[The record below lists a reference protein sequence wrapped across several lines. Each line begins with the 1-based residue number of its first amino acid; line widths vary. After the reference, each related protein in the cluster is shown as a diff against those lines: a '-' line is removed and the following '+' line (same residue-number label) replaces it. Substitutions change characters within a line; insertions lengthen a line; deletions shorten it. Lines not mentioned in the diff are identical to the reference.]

1 MADERWINK
10 APGKKKKREEE
21 KQAAKTEPAQAPQPA
36 PDQPAPEPV
45 PQPTPSPAPAAE
57 APKPEPAAP
66 QATVSPTSGQKRGP
80 VSREGH
86 IKIGQAHALRET
98 KYEVKETSPLDKL
111 PENREG
117 QREEI
122 EQKNKDAGYMGATL
136 NDWSTSGKQVE
147 VDTSTIADEI
157 HLAYFVSTLKDD
169 ASKASVIADWAEKKG
184 VKAQNAAAAVEQ
196 VLGVYG
202 GKAFDEGQSI
212 YSAEL
217 WGYDNQPVNLNY
229 ASPAEAARAV
239 KADPNKDRR
248 EKNAE
253 MLIAESKRPGSR
265 FYGMVFDEDELKEY
279 NDTAALPKAL
289 YDEFVETTEAVFDPT
304 PGHEAQNEEEYQRL
318 MDSVENGD
326 YTDYQKHYLRMEVEM
341 AYASQLGYTHAKG
354 AAEADAQAAQES
366 GGELFAPEPL
376 TDETRYS
383 GNVAGGSGGGSY
395 DAPDSIPT
403 GADRYAGMG
412 PVQAMIEGTSEEIA
426 PIEETQTLAAGSV
439 NLASDPIAAVTDY
452 VWTNRGNELDEQT
465 RSAVNEIAQS
475 STAAKVVM
483 GLDYTGSEEIYE
495 QAQDDPFALARANS
509 ARFDYIAGNR
519 STVIGGTLGGY
530 LTQIEDDSF
539 PAAIRNSARGAVMQ
553 IGMDAEAAYM
563 RGEFTYDTAR
573 GNMYDAYIAQN
584 PMARDTLRG
593 VFRTV
598 DEIRR
603 EERRQAQL
611 SADVM
616 AKAEA
621 EKLAYS
627 RAAMQT
633 ESYTQADYDRVLA
646 NSPTVTT
653 QNARTDATYN
663 RIMQDIRTDRNLS
676 SGSIDGWYNEKTAD
690 YLMAAGLGGDLNT
703 AAAENYKDMLLEW
716 VEAEALNDV
725 RIARSLGYDDV
736 EAYYARQGGFDMGN
750 LYDRAAVSIQRFGE
764 SLTKDD
770 IDAMESLYRGS
781 GETSGLDAFGA
792 GVMQG
797 VINVAGEALEAIWM
811 MGAAANEDRPSAVAN
826 VRNSYIQK
834 YGAAIASYAY
844 TQDMLKWADSGYLP
858 NAEMGQHIKDYIAS
872 GEDVFQ
878 MGLMPVTSGIILQG
892 AVKADRAV
900 EALSEWAYANLNEN
914 QGKVFEVTSSTTSNL
929 GMQAMATALTQAT
942 GSGLVGVGATFGMIG
957 AYPQEMREQL
967 ADGRSLKQANA
978 LAATHAATTALAEM
992 NTSNAFTDKMMGA
1005 LGVTSA
1011 INNGAALAGKAGTTK
1026 TFAGMAKAF
1035 GKGALKGSAEMA
1047 VGELVTDEFKDQ
1059 VFWNIAGSGMEAAMD
1074 GATVMEAI
1082 GTGLAN
1088 ADTGEVVQN
1097 IIGDIPASFVYMSPT
1112 IFLGGFG
1119 EGFSMSRRYAAELAA
1134 TGSPDAAK
1142 KFGKALGAEIQG
1154 PKQKAEI
1161 NQKFDEIAK
1170 GERAAAILATDEE
1183 IRQTVVS
1190 AAEAKEQA
1198 DSHAAELEA
1207 SEARKESAQ
1216 AHYKERKE
1224 AGDIPGAVRSA
1235 HEIAKAQQG
1244 INEHT
1249 RERDQKQEES
1259 SRLFGEAA
1267 NAAMQRAS
1275 AEVNA
1280 EKRAMLQ
1287 SFVQMAEEI
1296 RQGTQEQ
1303 SDMRLA
1309 QEIAGLE
1316 NELVSAY
1323 ESGADE
1329 GTINDIL
1336 GRMGALAGYQD
1347 TIAQERA
1354 QANAGEG
1361 EQVEQAIIRRA
1372 NEIEEAE
1379 AARLEPEQTAIS
1391 EAQSER
1397 MAYETEQEAL
1407 RPVFGTLRDRKVYVN
1422 KSQEAEILAATGFKS
1437 LSRVNKSMG
1446 LNLTSKEGTDAIPLD
1461 GGFYT
1466 DLKAQA
1472 PEYFREEWDTHPEEA
1487 IVALANRRKNLAQG
1501 IRDAKTAEME
1511 ANEALKTK
1519 RSQKAPPPPK
1529 DVPEGYA
1536 LDQFANETIRRGDVA
1551 TDEAK
1556 DLLQGSMHKIDH
1568 DEELM
1573 KKGREIIANNGLE
1586 TVFMGLLSKK
1596 ASEWDNQDAATAYA
1610 VADMFKNRGNGV
1622 KQSMILMKMNS
1633 AFSKSGKMLRMA
1645 KQFAKNEARNAG
1657 ADTLKIADN
1666 YNRKHGKKGILAQAA
1681 QAEEMDYEASLG
1693 STNNQPFMENAV
1705 AMATSEPGTAKLASD
1720 VYQRS
1725 GLNVYWARLS
1735 DGFRGYIDHETGS
1748 IVINQAVGAS
1758 EGAKVVAIHELVHD
1772 IEHQKGYD
1780 EFADAMLKAAYG
1792 EGEQANR
1799 SRQEDEALI
1808 RDEYAA
1814 RGKELTPE
1822 TLRYELVAAATEKIV
1837 MGDENFMRQI
1847 ISRNGAGLAAKV
1859 LNKIDT
1865 FLSTRQAK
1873 QEGQEALDRYNL
1885 IRDARARLSDALR
1898 GGARERAIEREYQ
1911 AAIQVETS
1919 VDSEGLGRYGAQ
1931 QRISD
1936 PETYDAIE
1944 AEMPEG
1950 DYEMRET
1957 EGRQENLFAAD
1968 RGTLGEQV
1976 ERVRRNIETLER
1988 GTSRDNKWGL
1998 PLNEFQMQKIR
2009 ERGLENVPLAGDL
2022 YNRATTKQRML
2033 HAILATPQDY
2043 RGEGLMTLTEQ
2054 LDALQS
2060 GREAVVTEA
2069 DLNFILAQAAI
2080 VEGSETDD
2088 KGIPLLDEG
2097 KRAYTRMKEAQ
2108 GNIIPVTFGEK
2119 LSAWR
2124 YMSMLSSPVTTI
2136 KNVGGNMLMTQ
2147 ADEIAKASVGWL
2159 DELIAKRTG
2168 TRTVSAATRAE
2179 RRAGNEAFAKKSR
2192 DVYDQY
2198 FVSKAGTARNKNY
2211 DQSGRGRVFE
2221 NEALETGRNVINFLM
2236 DGFDQNFMEK
2246 AYVQEVAALERIGY
2260 KVVDEDS
2267 GELRKATQ
2275 EEIAERAWAI
2285 AEERYFHNSNA
2296 AAQALQGL
2304 YEIPYAGKAL
2314 RVLIPFSKTPTNVA
2328 SRMLDYSP
2336 AGLAKSLLIDGL
2348 LASKRADGSF
2358 DQQKFVMGV
2367 GRGLT
2372 GTGMFAAGIALYNA
2386 GILKFG
2392 RGDEEDKKRAEV
2404 KKTMGEPYGMY
2415 IEIGGTMHE
2424 IDWMNP
2430 ACAALAVGAG
2440 FMDRIGNKDT
2450 ALNIAGGVVQDTW
2463 DQLFEASYLS
2473 AINDLF
2479 SGYKDSG
2486 QFIASTISSTAKSY
2500 AQQMFAPSLVRAA
2513 ARWSDPY
2520 VRDTKSSSDVR
2531 QFLAENIVQ
2540 YWPGLR
2546 QTLPIKADLTGEKMT
2561 QRKAYQEGGAWE
2573 NAALHFIDSFFTP
2586 TATYSA
2592 KDDEALYELLDLSY
2606 RLDSIGENGS
2616 SVLPTQFIAD
2626 KSFELTVNKTTAKS
2640 NKANR
2645 QYDEQTGKYEYQSFS
2660 IELTDEEKRA
2670 LNAEYGDLL
2679 FNGSGNA
2686 YYRKANGISTS
2697 VEGLRAIMNSPKWK
2711 RMTDEERAEAVTQ
2724 EAKKV
2729 KDLLYT
2735 KVISDRKEAGEI

>member
-10 APGKKKKREEE
+10 APGNKKKREEE
-21 KQAAKTEPAQAPQPA
+21 EQAAKPEPAQAPQPA

-136 NDWSTSGKQVE
+136 NDWSTSGKQIE

-157 HLAYFVSTLKDD
+157 QLAYFVSTLKDD
-169 ASKASVIADWAEKKG
+169 ASKAAVIAEWAQNKG

-253 MLIAESKRPGSR
+253 LLIAESKRPGSR
-265 FYGMVFDEDELKEY
+265 FYGMVFDEDELKKY

-354 AAEADAQAAQES
+354 EAEADAQAAQES
-366 GGELFAPEPL
+366 GGEIFAPEPL

-383 GNVAGGSGGGSY
+383 GNVVGGSGGGSY
-395 DAPDSIPT
+395 DAPDSIQT

-426 PIEETQTLAAGSV
+426 PIEETQTPAAGSV

-483 GLDYTGSEEIYE
+483 GLDYTGSEEMYE

-703 AAAENYKDMLLEW
+703 VAAENYKDMLLEW

-797 VINVAGEALEAIWM
+797 GTNVAGEALEAIWM

-858 NAEMGQHIKDYIAS
+858 NAEMGQYIKDYIAS

-878 MGLMPVTSGIILQG
+878 MGLMPDTSGIVLQG

-914 QGKVFEVTSSTTSNL
+914 QGKVFEVTSSNTSSL
-929 GMQAMATALTQAT
+929 GMQAMSSALTRAT
-942 GSGLVGVGATFGMIG
+942 GSGFVGSMATFGMIG
-957 AYPQEMREQL
+957 VYPQEMREQL

-978 LAATHAATTALAEM
+978 LAATHAATTALSEM

-1011 INNGAALAGKAGTTK
+1011 INNGAALAGKVGTTK

-1035 GKGALKGSAEMA
+1035 GKGSLKGLSEMA
-1047 VGELVTDEFKDQ
+1047 VGELVTDEFKGQ
-1059 VFWNIAGSGMEAAMD
+1059 ASWNIVGSGMEAAMD

-1097 IIGDIPASFVYMSPT
+1097 IIGGIPESFVYMSPT

-1170 GERAAAILATDEE
+1170 GERAAAILMTDSE
-1183 IRQTVVS
+1183 IRPTVVS

-1280 EKRAMLQ
+1280 QKRAFRENAAREIERKTDEAEKRNIAALD
-1287 SFVQMAEEI
+1287 AEMYIDDRYADSSEEMKREI
-1296 RQGTQEQ
+1296 RENPEWRNIPDTNADESRAVRNAIEIASRLSKRFDVPIQFDEGIEGGAQGAYEDGVIHIDKGTATQSEVIRRVMVHELTHRAESSKWYGELRDALVEIGYG
-1303 SDMRLA
+1303 SDAERFAADKAAKMNA
-1309 QEIAGLE
+1309 YNDHAAATGSGKTYSEAEIEQEIVADLAGNLFTADEAAIERLVQEKPNLMQRIYEAVRDFVRKLRGVNDPELDRIRNAERLMRKALDTASDDSSGTRFSIKTTGDGTRYVLVDTDQDIFDGHEPREYPAIAREYIKNRFRHTIIGEGE
-1316 NELVSAY
+1316 NRAFVDARTGGEYTNPANRRMDAETFEGKMRASTELDNLIKASKYVENSGPVARHPEFPGGFDLQDVVFQVSDRLFEGRLNIGIDDKGRRRLYDLTKIKSLDSGSWVKQHGGAAAQTSGLSSTDSIAERRKFDNRKYSLPSAETLNQEISAY
-1323 ESGADE
+1323 RARENRPAVQTGMTEQAGAQRQEAAPAMGERQFATKTAQESGAMPEWLKQELMSDPQQRYYERDSNNAQLMRAWERYRQE
-1329 GTINDIL
+1329 GYD
-1336 GRMGALAGYQD
+1336 G
-1347 TIAQERA
+1347 
-1354 QANAGEG
+1354 
-1361 EQVEQAIIRRA
+1361 V
-1372 NEIEEAE
+1372 
-1379 AARLEPEQTAIS
+1379 
-1391 EAQSER
+1391 
-1397 MAYETEQEAL
+1397 
-1407 RPVFGTLRDRKVYVN
+1407 RDR
-1422 KSQEAEILAATGFKS
+1422 ILAAEHFTADDIA
-1437 LSRVNKSMG
+1437 
-1446 LNLTSKEGTDAIPLD
+1446 DANMIM
-1461 GGFYT
+1461 
-1466 DLKAQA
+1466 AMA
-1472 PEYFREEWDTHPEEA
+1472 FR
-1487 IVALANRRKNLAQG
+1487 
-1501 IRDAKTAEME
+1501 
-1511 ANEALKTK
+1511 NE
-1519 RSQKAPPPPK
+1519 
-1529 DVPEGYA
+1529 
-1536 LDQFANETIRRGDVA
+1536 DVA
-1551 TDEAK
+1551 TALQVAQKYNTEGTKEGQTLQARSIFKRMTPTGIRTWAAGQAEARLADYIQTHTRTK
-1556 DLLQGSMHKIDH
+1556 RDVD
-1568 DEELM
+1568 
-1573 KKGREIIANNGLE
+1573 
-1586 TVFMGLLSKK
+1586 
-1596 ASEWDNQDAATAYA
+1596 ATAS
-1610 VADMFKNRGNGV
+1610 D
-1622 KQSMILMKMNS
+1622 
-1633 AFSKSGKMLRMA
+1633 
-1645 KQFAKNEARNAG
+1645 
-1657 ADTLKIADN
+1657 IAE
-1666 YNRKHGKKGILAQAA
+1666 K
-1681 QAEEMDYEASLG
+1681 
-1693 STNNQPFMENAV
+1693 
-1705 AMATSEPGTAKLASD
+1705 
-1720 VYQRS
+1720 
-1725 GLNVYWARLS
+1725 
-1735 DGFRGYIDHETGS
+1735 
-1748 IVINQAVGAS
+1748 
-1758 EGAKVVAIHELVHD
+1758 
-1772 IEHQKGYD
+1772 
-1780 EFADAMLKAAYG
+1780 
-1792 EGEQANR
+1792 
-1799 SRQEDEALI
+1799 I
-1808 RDEYAA
+1808 RDMQA
-1814 RGKELTPE
+1814 
-1822 TLRYELVAAATEKIV
+1822 
-1837 MGDENFMRQI
+1837 GDEILRLNA
-1847 ISRNGAGLAAKV
+1847 AGSFR
-1859 LNKIDT
+1859 ID
-1865 FLSTRQAK
+1865 SS
-1873 QEGQEALDRYNL
+1873 N
-1885 IRDARARLSDALR
+1885 
-1898 GGARERAIEREYQ
+1898 
-1911 AAIQVETS
+1911 
-1919 VDSEGLGRYGAQ
+1919 
-1931 QRISD
+1931 
-1936 PETYDAIE
+1936 
-1944 AEMPEG
+1944 
-1950 DYEMRET
+1950 
-1957 EGRQENLFAAD
+1957 
-1968 RGTLGEQV
+1968 
-1976 ERVRRNIETLER
+1976 
-1988 GTSRDNKWGL
+1988 NKWGV
-1998 PLNEFQMQKIR
+1998 PINEQQKALIDQYGLGKI
-2009 ERGLENVPLAGDL
+2009 ERPGLF
-2022 YNRATTKQRML
+2022 YNRATRKQRML
-2033 HAILATPQDY
+2033 EAILATPNPLEVT
-2043 RGEGLMTLTEQ
+2043 GNGLNLIQRLEYMQ
-2054 LDALQS
+2054 AGQ
-2060 GREAVVTEA
+2060 AVITNA
-2069 DLNFILAQAAI
+2069 DLNYIGHQLAQYAAMDADAQQER
-2080 VEGSETDD
+2080 EGDLALS
-2088 KGIPLLDEG
+2088 
-2097 KRAYTRMKEAQ
+2097 RAYEAYGNIQPASMEEKARTWRYTSMLLSIPSAGRNIIGNAAQNAVNATAHGIAVELDKLASLVTGQRTMEHLSAAERAQ
-2108 GNIIPVTFGEK
+2108 GWNAF
-2119 LSAWR
+2119 
-2124 YMSMLSSPVTTI
+2124 
-2136 KNVGGNMLMTQ
+2136 
-2147 ADEIAKASVGWL
+2147 ADE
-2159 DELIAKRTG
+2159 
-2168 TRTVSAATRAE
+2168 TVNTFKDFYVDKTVTATMRGDD
-2179 RRAGNEAFAKKSR
+2179 RFDSNR
-2192 DVYDQY
+2192 
-2198 FVSKAGTARNKNY
+2198 
-2211 DQSGRGRVFE
+2211 RGRVY
-2221 NEALETGRNVINFLM
+2221 ETGFLEAARLAEGYLMSVGDRNFWK
-2236 DGFDQNFMEK
+2236 K
-2246 AYVQEVAALERIGY
+2246 AYVNSIAEQQRVAARNGETLDMSEAAEIARAEANY
-2260 KVVDEDS
+2260 ATFNEDS
-2267 GELRKATQ
+2267 SVRDLFTRLKQ
-2275 EEIAERAWAI
+2275 
-2285 AEERYFHNSNA
+2285 NDN
-2296 AAQALQGL
+2296 
-2304 YEIPYAGKAL
+2304 
-2314 RVLIPFSKTPTNVA
+2314 VLIRSIADFLMPFTGVPTNITK
-2328 SRMLDYSP
+2328 RMIEYSP
-2336 AGLAKSLLIDGL
+2336 AGLISTVIN
-2348 LASKRADGSF
+2348 RAFDAARGRDF
-2358 DQQKFVMGV
+2358 DQKRFITELS
-2367 GRGLT
+2367 RGLT
-2372 GTGMFAAGIALYNA
+2372 GTALFGIGMLLKEAGLIMLGTSDEDDSKVYGVRTAQGAQYSPYIRVGDEYVSLAAFAPSVSPLIMGATAIDIFREDGSRLDALYNA
-2386 GILKFG
+2386 CL
-2392 RGDEEDKKRAEV
+2392 
-2404 KKTMGEPYGMY
+2404 
-2415 IEIGGTMHE
+2415 
-2424 IDWMNP
+2424 
-2430 ACAALAVGAG
+2430 AG
-2440 FMDRIGNKDT
+2440 F
-2450 ALNIAGGVVQDTW
+2450 
-2463 DQLFEASYLS
+2463 DQIFDASYMS
-2473 AINDLF
+2473 AIQDIF
-2479 SGYKDSG
+2479 TGYGSAAENIG
-2486 QFIASTISSTAKSY
+2486 QTVLNSAISQNVPAVLGQLAT
-2500 AQQMFAPSLVRAA
+2500 SL
-2513 ARWSDPY
+2513 DPY
-2520 VRDTKSSSDVR
+2520 VRDTKDKDMLMQALKSGLIQKIPGVREMLPEKVDVAGR
-2531 QFLAENIVQ
+2531 SVISKE
-2540 YWPGLR
+2540 GLR
-2546 QTLPIKADLTGEKMT
+2546 NFFDPFTTTNAADDPVLDEMMRIYEATGESSFMPVD
-2561 QRKAYQEGGAWE
+2561 
-2573 NAALHFIDSFFTP
+2573 ALSGTKN
-2586 TATYSA
+2586 T
-2592 KDDEALYELLDLSY
+2592 
-2606 RLDSIGENGS
+2606 
-2616 SVLPTQFIAD
+2616 
-2626 KSFELTVNKTTAKS
+2626 LTVNKEKIIV
-2640 NKANR
+2640 
-2645 QYDEQTGKYEYQSFS
+2645 DGKDKE
-2660 IELTDEEKRA
+2660 T
-2670 LNAEYGDLL
+2670 
-2679 FNGSGNA
+2679 
-2686 YYRKANGISTS
+2686 YRK
-2697 VEGLRAIMNSPKWK
+2697 R
-2711 RMTDEERAEAVTQ
+2711 
-2724 EAKKV
+2724 
-2729 KDLLYT
+2729 Y
-2735 KVISDRKEAGEI
+2735 GEIWYEGVERLMARPSFARMSDEKKMEEIAKIVKSAKDKAAKEIAKEIKQRGSDAR

>member
-10 APGKKKKREEE
+10 APGNKKKREEE
-21 KQAAKTEPAQAPQPA
+21 EQAAKPEPAQAPQPA
-36 PDQPAPEPV
+36 PDQPTPEPA

-136 NDWSTSGKQVE
+136 NDWSTSGKQIE

-169 ASKASVIADWAEKKG
+169 ASKAAVIADWAEKKG
-184 VKAQNAAAAVEQ
+184 VKAQHAAAAVEQ

-253 MLIAESKRPGSR
+253 LLIAESKRPGSR

-354 AAEADAQAAQES
+354 EAEADAQAAQES

-395 DAPDSIPT
+395 DAPDSNRT

-426 PIEETQTLAAGSV
+426 PIEETQTPAAGSV

-483 GLDYTGSEEIYE
+483 GLDYTGSEELYE

-509 ARFDYIAGNR
+509 AKFDYIAGNR

-690 YLMAAGLGGDLNT
+690 FLMAAGLGGDLNT
-703 AAAENYKDMLLEW
+703 VAAENYKDMLLEW

-781 GETSGLDAFGA
+781 GETSGLYAFGA

-797 VINVAGEALEAIWM
+797 GTNVAGEALEAIWM
-811 MGAAANEDRPSAVAN
+811 MGAAANEDRPTAVAN
-826 VRNSYIQK
+826 VRKMYIQK
-834 YGAAIASYAY
+834 YGAALASYAY

-858 NAEMGQHIKDYIAS
+858 NAEMGQYIKDYIAS

-878 MGLMPVTSGIILQG
+878 MGQIPFTSGIILQG

-929 GMQAMATALTQAT
+929 GMQAMATALTRAT
-942 GSGLVGVGATFGMIG
+942 GSGFVGSMATFGMIG
-957 AYPQEMREQL
+957 VYPQEMREQL

-1035 GKGALKGSAEMA
+1035 GKGAIKGSAEMA
-1047 VGELVTDEFKDQ
+1047 VGELVTDEFKGQ
-1059 VFWNIAGSGMEAAMD
+1059 VLWNIAGSGMEAAMD

-1097 IIGDIPASFVYMSPT
+1097 IIGGIPESFVYMSPT

-1280 EKRAMLQ
+1280 QKRAFRENAAREIERKTDEAEKRNIAALD
-1287 SFVQMAEEI
+1287 AEMYIDDRYADSSEEMKREI
-1296 RQGTQEQ
+1296 RENPEWRNIPDTNADESRAVRNAIEIASRLSKRFDVPIQFDEGIEGGAQGAYEDGVIHIDKGTATQSEVIRRVMVHELTHRAESSKWYGELRDALVEIGYG
-1303 SDMRLA
+1303 SDAERFAADKAAKMNA
-1309 QEIAGLE
+1309 YNDHAAATGSGKTYSEAEIEQEIVADLAGNLFTADE
-1316 NELVSAY
+1316 AAIERLVQEKPNLMQRIYEAVRDFVRKLRGVNDPELDRIRNAERLMRKALDTASDDSSGTRFSRKYSLPSAETLNQEISAY
-1323 ESGADE
+1323 RARENRPAVQTGMTEQAGAQRQEAAPAMGERQFATKTAQESGAMPEWLKQELMSDPQQRYYERDSNNAQLMRAWERYRQE
-1329 GTINDIL
+1329 GYD
-1336 GRMGALAGYQD
+1336 G
-1347 TIAQERA
+1347 
-1354 QANAGEG
+1354 
-1361 EQVEQAIIRRA
+1361 V
-1372 NEIEEAE
+1372 
-1379 AARLEPEQTAIS
+1379 
-1391 EAQSER
+1391 
-1397 MAYETEQEAL
+1397 
-1407 RPVFGTLRDRKVYVN
+1407 RDR
-1422 KSQEAEILAATGFKS
+1422 ILAAEHFTADDIA
-1437 LSRVNKSMG
+1437 
-1446 LNLTSKEGTDAIPLD
+1446 DANMIM
-1461 GGFYT
+1461 
-1466 DLKAQA
+1466 AMA
-1472 PEYFREEWDTHPEEA
+1472 FR
-1487 IVALANRRKNLAQG
+1487 
-1501 IRDAKTAEME
+1501 
-1511 ANEALKTK
+1511 NE
-1519 RSQKAPPPPK
+1519 
-1529 DVPEGYA
+1529 
-1536 LDQFANETIRRGDVA
+1536 DVA
-1551 TDEAK
+1551 TALQVAQKYNTEGTKEGQTLQARSIFKRMTPTGIRTWAAGQAEARLADYIQTHTRTK
-1556 DLLQGSMHKIDH
+1556 RDVD
-1568 DEELM
+1568 
-1573 KKGREIIANNGLE
+1573 
-1586 TVFMGLLSKK
+1586 
-1596 ASEWDNQDAATAYA
+1596 ATAS
-1610 VADMFKNRGNGV
+1610 D
-1622 KQSMILMKMNS
+1622 
-1633 AFSKSGKMLRMA
+1633 
-1645 KQFAKNEARNAG
+1645 
-1657 ADTLKIADN
+1657 IAE
-1666 YNRKHGKKGILAQAA
+1666 K
-1681 QAEEMDYEASLG
+1681 
-1693 STNNQPFMENAV
+1693 
-1705 AMATSEPGTAKLASD
+1705 
-1720 VYQRS
+1720 
-1725 GLNVYWARLS
+1725 
-1735 DGFRGYIDHETGS
+1735 
-1748 IVINQAVGAS
+1748 
-1758 EGAKVVAIHELVHD
+1758 
-1772 IEHQKGYD
+1772 
-1780 EFADAMLKAAYG
+1780 
-1792 EGEQANR
+1792 
-1799 SRQEDEALI
+1799 I
-1808 RDEYAA
+1808 RDMQA
-1814 RGKELTPE
+1814 
-1822 TLRYELVAAATEKIV
+1822 
-1837 MGDENFMRQI
+1837 GDEILRLNA
-1847 ISRNGAGLAAKV
+1847 AGSFR
-1859 LNKIDT
+1859 ID
-1865 FLSTRQAK
+1865 SS
-1873 QEGQEALDRYNL
+1873 N
-1885 IRDARARLSDALR
+1885 
-1898 GGARERAIEREYQ
+1898 
-1911 AAIQVETS
+1911 
-1919 VDSEGLGRYGAQ
+1919 
-1931 QRISD
+1931 
-1936 PETYDAIE
+1936 
-1944 AEMPEG
+1944 
-1950 DYEMRET
+1950 
-1957 EGRQENLFAAD
+1957 
-1968 RGTLGEQV
+1968 
-1976 ERVRRNIETLER
+1976 
-1988 GTSRDNKWGL
+1988 NKWGV
-1998 PLNEFQMQKIR
+1998 PINEQQKALIDQYGLGKI
-2009 ERGLENVPLAGDL
+2009 ERPGLF
-2022 YNRATTKQRML
+2022 YNRATRKQRML
-2033 HAILATPQDY
+2033 EAILATPNPLEVT
-2043 RGEGLMTLTEQ
+2043 GNGLNLIQRLEYMQ
-2054 LDALQS
+2054 AGQ
-2060 GREAVVTEA
+2060 AVITNA
-2069 DLNFILAQAAI
+2069 DLNYIGHQLAQYAAMDADAQQER
-2080 VEGSETDD
+2080 EGDLALS
-2088 KGIPLLDEG
+2088 
-2097 KRAYTRMKEAQ
+2097 RAYEAYGNIQPASMEEKARTWRYTSMLLSIPSAGRNIIGNAAQNAVNATAHGIAVELDKLASLVTGQRTMEHLSAAERAQ
-2108 GNIIPVTFGEK
+2108 GWNAF
-2119 LSAWR
+2119 
-2124 YMSMLSSPVTTI
+2124 
-2136 KNVGGNMLMTQ
+2136 
-2147 ADEIAKASVGWL
+2147 ADE
-2159 DELIAKRTG
+2159 
-2168 TRTVSAATRAE
+2168 TVNTFKDFYVDKTVTATMRGDD
-2179 RRAGNEAFAKKSR
+2179 RFDSNR
-2192 DVYDQY
+2192 
-2198 FVSKAGTARNKNY
+2198 
-2211 DQSGRGRVFE
+2211 RGRVY
-2221 NEALETGRNVINFLM
+2221 ETGFLEAARLAEGYLMSVGDRNFWK
-2236 DGFDQNFMEK
+2236 K
-2246 AYVQEVAALERIGY
+2246 AYVNSIAEQQRVAARNGETLDMSEAAEIARAEANY
-2260 KVVDEDS
+2260 ATFNEDS
-2267 GELRKATQ
+2267 SVRDLFTRLKQ
-2275 EEIAERAWAI
+2275 
-2285 AEERYFHNSNA
+2285 NDN
-2296 AAQALQGL
+2296 
-2304 YEIPYAGKAL
+2304 
-2314 RVLIPFSKTPTNVA
+2314 VLIRSIADFLMPFTGVPTNITK
-2328 SRMLDYSP
+2328 RMIEYSP
-2336 AGLAKSLLIDGL
+2336 AGLISTVIN
-2348 LASKRADGSF
+2348 RAFDAARGRDF
-2358 DQQKFVMGV
+2358 DQKRFITELS
-2367 GRGLT
+2367 RGLT
-2372 GTGMFAAGIALYNA
+2372 GTALFGIGMLLKEAGLIMLGTSDEDDSKVYGVRTAQGAQYSPYIRVGDEYVSLAAFAPSVSPLIMGATAIDIFREDGSRLDALYNA
-2386 GILKFG
+2386 CL
-2392 RGDEEDKKRAEV
+2392 
-2404 KKTMGEPYGMY
+2404 
-2415 IEIGGTMHE
+2415 
-2424 IDWMNP
+2424 
-2430 ACAALAVGAG
+2430 AG
-2440 FMDRIGNKDT
+2440 F
-2450 ALNIAGGVVQDTW
+2450 
-2463 DQLFEASYLS
+2463 DQIFDASYMS
-2473 AINDLF
+2473 AIQDIF
-2479 SGYKDSG
+2479 TGYGSAAENIG
-2486 QFIASTISSTAKSY
+2486 QTVLNSAISQNVPAVLGQLAT
-2500 AQQMFAPSLVRAA
+2500 SL
-2513 ARWSDPY
+2513 DPY
-2520 VRDTKSSSDVR
+2520 VRDTKDKDMLMQALKSGLIQKIPGVREMLPEKVDVAGR
-2531 QFLAENIVQ
+2531 SVISKE
-2540 YWPGLR
+2540 GLR
-2546 QTLPIKADLTGEKMT
+2546 NFFDPFTTTNAADDPVLDEMMRIYEATGESSFMPVD
-2561 QRKAYQEGGAWE
+2561 
-2573 NAALHFIDSFFTP
+2573 ALSGTKN
-2586 TATYSA
+2586 T
-2592 KDDEALYELLDLSY
+2592 
-2606 RLDSIGENGS
+2606 
-2616 SVLPTQFIAD
+2616 
-2626 KSFELTVNKTTAKS
+2626 LTVNKEKIIV
-2640 NKANR
+2640 
-2645 QYDEQTGKYEYQSFS
+2645 DGKDKE
-2660 IELTDEEKRA
+2660 T
-2670 LNAEYGDLL
+2670 
-2679 FNGSGNA
+2679 
-2686 YYRKANGISTS
+2686 YRK
-2697 VEGLRAIMNSPKWK
+2697 R
-2711 RMTDEERAEAVTQ
+2711 
-2724 EAKKV
+2724 
-2729 KDLLYT
+2729 Y
-2735 KVISDRKEAGEI
+2735 GEIWYEGVERLMARPSFARMSDEKKMEEIAKIVKSAKDKAAKEIAKEIKQRGSDAR